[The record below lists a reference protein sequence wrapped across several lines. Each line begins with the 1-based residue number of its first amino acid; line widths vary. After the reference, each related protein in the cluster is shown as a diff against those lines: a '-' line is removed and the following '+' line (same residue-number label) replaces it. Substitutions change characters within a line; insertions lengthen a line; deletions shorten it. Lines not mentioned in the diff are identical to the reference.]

1 MSTINTKRDKVA
13 TKDNKMK
20 DSYYYYQNLRN
31 QGSKRWTIPMDKSE
45 HLDVAIET
53 ATALVDELK
62 AIQKQRIKS
71 YLKLFHARHA
81 IDEASQRTKLL
92 ANGNDDTKHRS
103 YKGAV

>member
-1 MSTINTKRDKVA
+1 
-13 TKDNKMK
+13 
-20 DSYYYYQNLRN
+20 
-31 QGSKRWTIPMDKSE
+31 MDTPE
-45 HLDVAIET
+45 HLDTAIET
-53 ATALVDELK
+53 AEALLDELK

-92 ANGNDDTKHRS
+92 ANGNDPTVHRS